1 MTKAEYEERKRR
13 IEAHHRFSSELI
25 DAARQ
30 QELRALEL
38 VWMTTAEGAFGRSL
52 PPIPSEE
59 AILLSV
65 SSVPSVGSVGRA
77 APAKAPR
84 RALWEVVEKVVEVLP
99 GLPDPFDRNDLCQ
112 ALGYELDRGMTFR
125 LFQRLVAEKHIRRV
139 SRGEGRLPSQYRR
152 VESEAAPAVD

>member
-1 MTKAEYEERKRR
+1 MTREEYDERKSR

-38 VWMTTAEGAFGRSL
+38 VWMTTAEGSFGRSL
-52 PPIPSEE
+52 PPMPSAE

-65 SSVPSVGSVGRA
+65 SSATPGKG
-77 APAKAPR
+77 APPARPRR
-84 RALWEVVEKVVEVLP
+84 RALWEFVEKVVEVLP

-112 ALGYELDRGMTFR
+112 ALGQELDRGMMFR
-125 LFQRLVAEKHIRRV
+125 LFERLVDEKRV
-139 SRGEGRLPSQYRR
+139 QRVTRGEGRIPSQYRR
-152 VESEAAPAVD
+152 VENEPAAVVD